1 MTTNIYKFAPPGID
15 FRARRE
21 WVIHRRSG
29 RKIRHAIAEL
39 RRVHAFEPDLFLFA
53 SCRWISGLE
62 KSLLV
67 DDDTGRTGRSL
78 CRLARA
84 YARRFHRDLVNELL
98 LVRVGARRALLEG
111 VACPILAS

>member
-1 MTTNIYKFAPPGID
+1 MTTNVCKLAPPGID

-39 RRVHAFEPDLFLFA
+39 RRVHAFEPDAFSFA
-53 SCRWISGLE
+53 SNAYISGLE
-62 KSLLV
+62 KSLLA
-67 DDDTGRTGRSL
+67 DDDTGRAGRSP

-98 LVRVGARRALLEG
+98 LVRVGARRVLLEG
-111 VACPILAS
+111 ASCPIF